1 MNSYLEHTF
10 KANILVVDDTPDNLR
25 LLSAML
31 TGQGYDVR
39 KALNGKL
46 ALSACQMLL
55 PDLILLDISMPEMDG
70 YEVCQQLKTSDRT
83 KNVPVI
89 FISALDHVLD
99 KVRAFETGGVDYI
112 TKPFQAAEVIS
123 RIENH
128 LNLQR
133 LQMKLQE
140 NNMQLSQAM
149 TDLQKAQLQLIQNE
163 KMVALGQ
170 LVAGIAHEINNP
182 ISFIYGNLKY
192 TSQYIQDLV
201 EIIRVYQQE
210 FPDPTAKVQQ
220 IIKDTDL
227 SFIMNDVQS
236 LVNAMNRGVERI
248 RGVVLSLQNFSRS
261 DEAQFKQVDIHEGID
276 NTLVMLK
283 HRLVK
288 NKTRPAIE
296 INKDYRSSVVT
307 CYPGLLNQVFMHVL
321 NNAIDALEGEGG
333 EAPSHPQ
340 IWISTEVTAQATV
353 KISVVDNGRGMTEQV
368 MSRVFDPFFTTKPVG
383 QGTGLGLSISYQ
395 IIVQKH
401 QGQLMCYSLPGR
413 GAEFIIEIPV
423 HQSYRDTD

>member
-1 MNSYLEHTF
+1 MNSYLDHTS
-10 KANILVVDDTPDNLR
+10 KKNILVVDDTPDNLR

-31 TGQGYDVR
+31 TGQGYEVR

-46 ALSACQMLL
+46 ALNACHMLL

-70 YEVCQQLKTSDRT
+70 YEVCQQLKASDRT

-99 KVRAFETGGVDYI
+99 KVRAFEIGGVDYI

-128 LNLQR
+128 LNLRR
-133 LQMKLQE
+133 LQTKLQE

-149 TDLQKAQLQLIQNE
+149 EDLQKAQLHLIQNE
-163 KMVALGQ
+163 KMAALGQ

-192 TSQYIQDLV
+192 TSQYIKDLV
-201 EIIRVYQQE
+201 AIIQVYQQE
-210 FPDPTAKVQQ
+210 IPNPTNKIQQ
-220 IIKDTDL
+220 IIEEVDL
-227 SFIMNDVQS
+227 NFVMNDVQS
-236 LVNAMNRGVERI
+236 LVDAMNRGVERI

-261 DEAQFKQVDIHEGID
+261 DEAQLKQVDIHEGID
-276 NTLVMLK
+276 NTLVMLQ
-283 HRLVK
+283 HRLVTTK
-288 NKTRPAIE
+288 SRPTIE
-296 INKDYRSSVVT
+296 IHKDYRSSSVT
-307 CYPGLLNQVFMHVL
+307 CYPSQLNQVFMHLL
-321 NNAIDALEGEGG
+321 NNAIDALEGERQA
-333 EAPSHPQ
+333 ESHPQ
-340 IWISTEVTAQATV
+340 IRISTEMTANNTV
-353 KISVVDNGRGMTEQV
+353 KVCVADNGKGITEQV
-368 MSRVFDPFFTTKPVG
+368 ISRVFDPFFTTKPVG

-401 QGQLMCYSLPGR
+401 QGKLTCHSIPSQGS
-413 GAEFIIEIPV
+413 EFIIEIPL
-423 HQSYRDTD
+423 HQSCPDT

>member
-1 MNSYLEHTF
+1 MNSYQAHTSQ
-10 KANILVVDDTPDNLR
+10 KNILVVDDTPDNLR

-31 TGQGYDVR
+31 TGQGYEVR

-55 PDLILLDISMPEMDG
+55 PDLILLDISMPGMDG
-70 YEVCQQLKTSDRT
+70 YEVCQQLKASDRT
-83 KNVPVI
+83 RHVPVI

-128 LNLQR
+128 LNLRR
-133 LQMKLQE
+133 LQTKLQE
-140 NNMQLSQAM
+140 NNLQLSQAM
-149 TDLQKAQLQLIQNE
+149 EDLQTAQLQLIQNE
-163 KMVALGQ
+163 KMIALGQ

-192 TSQYIQDLV
+192 TSQYVKDLV
-201 EIIRVYQQE
+201 AIIQIYQQE
-210 FPDPTAKVQQ
+210 IPHPTVKIQQ
-220 IIKDTDL
+220 IIEEVDL
-227 SFIMNDVQS
+227 NFVMNDVQS
-236 LVNAMNRGVERI
+236 LVDAMNRGVDRI

-261 DEAQFKQVDIHEGID
+261 DEAQLKQVDIHEGID
-276 NTLVMLK
+276 NTLVMLQ
-283 HRLVK
+283 HRLVT

-296 INKDYRSSVVT
+296 IYKDYHSSVVT
-307 CYPGLLNQVFMHVL
+307 CYPSQLNQVFMHLL
-321 NNAIDALEGEGG
+321 NNAIDALEGEQTT
-333 EAPSHPQ
+333 SHPQ
-340 IWISTEVTAQATV
+340 IRISTEMTANKTV
-353 KISVVDNGRGMTEQV
+353 KISVADNGKGIESQV
-368 MSRVFDPFFTTKPVG
+368 ISRIFDPFFTTKPVG

-401 QGQLMCYSLPGR
+401 QGKLMCYSLPGY
-413 GAEFIIEIPV
+413 GAEFIIEIPL
-423 HQSYRDTD
+423 HQSYEDTKS

>member
-1 MNSYLEHTF
+1 MNSYLDHTS
-10 KANILVVDDTPDNLR
+10 KKNILVVDDTPDNLR

-31 TGQGYDVR
+31 TGQGYEVR

-70 YEVCQQLKTSDRT
+70 YEVCQQLKASDRT
-83 KNVPVI
+83 RHVPVI

-99 KVRAFETGGVDYI
+99 KVRAFEIGGVDYI

-128 LNLQR
+128 LNLRR
-133 LQMKLQE
+133 LQTKLQE
-140 NNMQLSQAM
+140 NNTQLSQAM
-149 TDLQKAQLQLIQNE
+149 EDLQKAQLQLIQNE

-192 TSQYIQDLV
+192 TSQYIKDLV
-201 EIIRVYQQE
+201 GIIQVYQQE
-210 FPDPTAKVQQ
+210 IPHPTAKIQSLIEDV
-220 IIKDTDL
+220 DL
-227 SFIMNDVQS
+227 NFVMNDVQS
-236 LVNAMNRGVERI
+236 LVDAMNRGVDRI

-261 DEAQFKQVDIHEGID
+261 DEAQLKQVDIHEGID
-276 NTLVMLK
+276 NTLVMLQ
-283 HRLVK
+283 HRLVT
-288 NKTRPAIE
+288 NKSRPTIE
-296 INKDYRSSVVT
+296 IHKDYRSSVVT
-307 CYPGLLNQVFMHVL
+307 CYPSQLNQVFMHLL
-321 NNAIDALEGEGG
+321 NNAIDALEGERQA
-333 EAPSHPQ
+333 ESHPQ
-340 IWISTEVTAQATV
+340 IRISTEMTANNTV
-353 KISVVDNGRGMTEQV
+353 KICVADNGKGITEQV
-368 MSRVFDPFFTTKPVG
+368 ISRVFDPFFTTKPVG

-401 QGQLMCYSLPGR
+401 QGKLMCHSILNQGS
-413 GAEFIIEIPV
+413 EFIIEIPL
-423 HQSYRDTD
+423 HQSCPDT